1 LFVFSVEIPL
11 SRPQYTDHKPEK
23 KQGECSLSGKKELA
37 AGEKAQ
43 QLKGKGNTK
52 KKNKKQKAQN
62 KTGSGNW
69 RALNPKCRKKRIIKC
84 LPHLDTPRK
93 KTPKKKDE
101 IRSRRTRASAIIV
114 GRIIAVILNAIKF
127 NARR

>member
-1 LFVFSVEIPL
+1 MQLEW
-11 SRPQYTDHKPEK
+11 K
-23 KQGECSLSGKKELA
+23 KGIGRWGKSATAEGQRKH
-37 AGEKAQ
+37 
-43 QLKGKGNTK
+43 K
-52 KKNKKQKAQN
+52 KKKKTKQKAQN

>member
-1 LFVFSVEIPL
+1 M
-11 SRPQYTDHKPEK
+11 
-23 KQGECSLSGKKELA
+23 SGKKESA

-43 QLKGKGNTK
+43 QLKGKKTQ

-69 RALNPKCRKKRIIKC
+69 RALNPKCRKKTHNKV
-84 LPHLDTPRK
+84 LAPLGHAQEKNT
-93 KTPKKKDE
+93 KKKDE